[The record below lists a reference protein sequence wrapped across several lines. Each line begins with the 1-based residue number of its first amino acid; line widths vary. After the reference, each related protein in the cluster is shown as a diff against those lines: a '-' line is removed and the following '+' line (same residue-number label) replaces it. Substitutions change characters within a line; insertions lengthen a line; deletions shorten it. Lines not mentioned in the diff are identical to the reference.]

1 MAEKVNNRG
10 SNASRIRKEKGS
22 IYIVVEED
30 TEESEEEGLVETTED
45 SGSTSGSTRVEVDR
59 VRLYFVANEHD
70 DTVINRALPAIATA
84 VEHVQEHEGRT
95 LKNLEAKQKMY
106 YKVVKIKPDNEL
118 EEDKGEQEELERK
131 EEEVKKV
138 PSKV

>member
-1 MAEKVNNRG
+1 M
-10 SNASRIRKEKGS
+10 
-22 IYIVVEED
+22 
-30 TEESEEEGLVETTED
+30 
-45 SGSTSGSTRVEVDR
+45 
-59 VRLYFVANEHD
+59 YFVANEHD
-70 DTVINRALPAIATA
+70 DTVINRALPAIATV
-84 VEHVQEHEGRT
+84 VEHVQEHEERT

-106 YKVVKIKPDNEL
+106 YKVVKIKPDNEP